1 MVETIGRRFDDS
13 RYGITTVKPNRA
25 FKKCRIR
32 NLLIEYIIS
41 DMAVILTIPRSCGK
55 CECMD
60 DCTDDFIL
68 QIIEKLSGNQ
78 MPPETHYFLP

>member
-1 MVETIGRRFDDS
+1 MMVEALGRSFDDS
-13 RYGITTVKPNRA
+13 RYGITTVKPNRT

-32 NLLIEYIIS
+32 SLLIEYIIS
-41 DMAVILTIPRSCGK
+41 DAAVILTIPKSCGE

-68 QIIEKLSGNQ
+68 QTIEKTNGTIPSNSN
-78 MPPETHYFLP
+78 YFLP

>member
-1 MVETIGRRFDDS
+1 VVETFGRRFDDS

-32 NLLIEYIIS
+32 NLRIEYIIS